1 VCLSRSFRRKT
12 AALIL
17 TVLAATGIAAARE
30 KEVALAEQKQKA
42 GIRQATVHGILSLLL
57 FFSLRA
63 AGAAE
68 DLQYLE
74 LATRNG
80 LIVRSYQLSS
90 GEAFLLP
97 SPRPLFSVRVN
108 GVLVSSAGALAR
120 QERDLIVAELADGV
134 SCRFRVGHKSE
145 LGWKIDLVLENGS
158 KKSVVLENLVPF
170 GEDPGNVFITGYGP
184 PALARAG
191 LFRPGKKPVS
201 VILPDNAWE
210 LGYGAVERSGSYS
223 LCGLARRGKGVK
235 AELQRYRTVL
245 EPGGTVE
252 YTIHADVY
260 DGAWQEGLRAMFHDR
275 RLFDLE
281 RFDRTLY
288 DRPDLAWVRKS
299 FVMVLQTAWDREF
312 FDRGTGRYG
321 FEKFLEK
328 GQTLLGGYDVFGIW
342 PTWPRL
348 GLDDRNQWDLY
359 RDLPGG
365 LAKVRELVDVAH
377 KQGTRFFVT
386 LNPWDTDTRREK
398 PLEGMA
404 GLIRALDADGV
415 VLDTM
420 GGSTKEAQEAADA
433 VKAGVIMYSEGM
445 PVPKDMPDIVASR
458 VHDAILLS
466 PVLNLN
472 RLIEPEF
479 TIFRVTQ
486 LADGDLHRE
495 VAIAFFNGYGVEI
508 NAFKAGR
515 PDWVEPDLRTLGR
528 AAMLLRANASVLKT
542 AAWTPLV
549 RTLKDGIWVNEWPGD
564 GKTLYTIYSDEPA
577 GFQGPLFASRADE
590 GFRFIDLW
598 NHAEVAPL
606 VIDGE
611 SVLPAS
617 LPPFPASSAGSRRE
631 GAIGCVGRFKKS
643 LEAEIEGD
651 TLRLRSTSGDKILVW
666 PGNPSYDKTPT
677 KVAVGESSRPLAGLL
692 GSYRGKIV
700 VQLFDGT
707 ELVDERVLSVEPGTP
722 FRPGTVE
729 MTGTT
734 VTAPLG
740 MVEIP
745 AAVYEFSVKPADTF
759 ISLPD
764 LSKPRKVGIERFFVD
779 ARPVTNLEF
788 KKFVDETGYRPA
800 DATNFLKHWTDG
812 KFPAGQ
818 ADHPVVYVSLED
830 AKAYAKWAGK
840 RLPTEIEW
848 QYAAQ
853 GTDGRTWPWGKT
865 YVRGF
870 CNDNSGRATPVTAF
884 PRGKSPF
891 GVLDLVGNVW
901 QMTADVYDT
910 SSYSYVIIRGGSF
923 WNPTSS
929 QWYPKG
935 GPQPLNEHQL
945 LLLVSP
951 GFDRSPNVGFRCVK
965 DAAKK
970 ER

>member
-1 VCLSRSFRRKT
+1 LP
-12 AALIL
+12 
-17 TVLAATGIAAARE
+17 VLATAGIAAARE

-42 GIRQATVHGILSLLL
+42 GIRQAAVHGILSLLL

-80 LIVRSYQLSS
+80 LAIRSYQLSS
-90 GEAFLLP
+90 GGAFLLP
-97 SPRPLFSVRVN
+97 SPRPLFSVRVD
-108 GVLVSSAGALAR
+108 GILVSSAGARVR
-120 QERDLIVAELADGV
+120 QDRDLIVAELTEGV
-134 SCRFRVGHKSE
+134 SGRFRVGHKSE

-158 KKSVVLENLVPF
+158 KKPVTLENLVPF

-210 LGYGAVERSGSYS
+210 LGYGAVERPGSYS

-235 AELQRYRTVL
+235 AELRRYRTVL

-288 DRPDLAWVRKS
+288 DRPDLAWIRKS

-312 FDRGTGRYG
+312 FDRGAGRYG

-328 GQTLLGGYDVFGIW
+328 GRTLLGGYDVFGIW

-377 KQGTRFFVT
+377 KQGTRFFIV

-398 PLEGMA
+398 PLEGLA
-404 GLIRALDADGV
+404 GLIRGLDADGV

-445 PVPKDMPDIVASR
+445 PVPKDMPGIVASR
-458 VHDAILLS
+458 VHDAIPLS

-528 AAMLLRANASVLKT
+528 AAMLLRANTSVLKT

-729 MTGTT
+729 TTGTA
-734 VTAPLG
+734 VTAPPG

-745 AAVYEFSVKPADTF
+745 AAVYEFSVNPADTF

-764 LSKPRKVGIERFFVD
+764 LSNPRNVGIERFFMD

-800 DATNFLKHWTDG
+800 DAANFLKHWTDG

-870 CNDNSGRATPVTAF
+870 CNDNSGQATSVTAF

-935 GPQPLNEHQL
+935 GPQPLDEHQL